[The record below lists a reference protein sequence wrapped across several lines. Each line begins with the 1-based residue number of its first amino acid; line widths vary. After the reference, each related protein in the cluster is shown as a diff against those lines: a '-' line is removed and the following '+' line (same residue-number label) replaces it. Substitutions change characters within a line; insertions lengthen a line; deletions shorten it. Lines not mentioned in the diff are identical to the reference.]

1 MSNLCLFYYK
11 LRQSGKKLPVIASIQ
26 IKGHLKTSLFLLVA
40 VLMVQLNFFGVCRWF
55 LGGLGLGSGEKVST
69 RTHMHLQRAKKNTGL
84 NGLDLSTLSIITH
97 E

>member
-1 MSNLCLFYYK
+1 
-11 LRQSGKKLPVIASIQ
+11 
-26 IKGHLKTSLFLLVA
+26 
-40 VLMVQLNFFGVCRWF
+40 MVQLNFFGVCRWF

-84 NGLDLSTLSIITH
+84 NDLDLSTLSIITH